1 MIRWRSLGALAPR
14 LILSGIFALS
24 GILKVLDPAVFQ
36 SAVDGY
42 RLLPYP
48 ATAVVALV
56 LPWVEI
62 LAAAGLWLRRY
73 RVAALL
79 LIAGL
84 LLVFVAALTSVPLRG
99 LVLEDCGCFGPW
111 SRGGSVRWVLL
122 QDLVLLALVGWVLA
136 QERHRPSPVVSHGMR
151 TTL

>member
-1 MIRWRSLGALAPR
+1 MSRWRSLGALAPR
-14 LILSGIFALS
+14 LLLSVVFALS
-24 GILKVLDPAVFQ
+24 GFLKLLDPAAFQ

-42 RLLPYP
+42 RLLPYA
-48 ATAVVALV
+48 ATAAVALV
-56 LPWVEI
+56 LPWVE
-62 LAAAGLWLRRY
+62 LLTAAGLWLRRY

-111 SRGGSVRWVLL
+111 SQSGSVRWVLL
-122 QDLVLLALVGWVLA
+122 QDLVLLMLVAWCLL
-136 QERHRPSPVVSHGMR
+136 SPNSCR
-151 TTL
+151 FWA